1 MTDMELELLMQNL
14 KSANLAQ
21 AAKDDLNKLFED
33 VKNKSMEA
41 VLSKDNN
48 MKDAIIMANMALIGK
63 LVSQQIA
70 LIDQTQKTTM
80 DISGIIA
87 SIAKKIE
94 EDNSDTQ
101 GGGKS

>member
-14 KSANLAQ
+14 KGANLAQ

-41 VLSKDNN
+41 VLSKDSN

-94 EDNSDTQ
+94 EDDSDTQ
-101 GGGKS
+101 GGKT